1 MARKLTRKEMREQ
14 LYRMLFQLEFHKDA
28 ELDEQLALFMDDLQ
42 EIREAD
48 RIELADKF
56 HGVAAHVEELDS
68 MINDKSTGWKVGR
81 LPKAD
86 LTVLRLAVY
95 EIMFDENVPDN
106 VAVNEAVELAKQYCT
121 RKEQYGCRDAVAV
134 SKRYARFHR
143 STSISKICLSE
154 IIC

>member
-1 MARKLTRKEMREQ
+1 
-14 LYRMLFQLEFHKDA
+14 
-28 ELDEQLALFMDDLQ
+28 LALFMDDLQ

-106 VAVNEAVELAKQYCT
+106 VAVNEAVELAKQYCGDSSPRYINGVLAAVVRERSNT
-121 RKEQYGCRDAVAV
+121 DAE
-134 SKRYARFHR
+134 
-143 STSISKICLSE
+143 TQ
-154 IIC
+154 

>member
-28 ELDEQLALFMDDLQ
+28 ELDEQL
-42 EIREAD
+42 
-48 RIELADKF
+48 ELADKF

-106 VAVNEAVELAKQYCT
+106 VAVNEAVELAKQYCGDSSPRYINGVLAAVVRERSNT
-121 RKEQYGCRDAVAV
+121 DAE
-134 SKRYARFHR
+134 
-143 STSISKICLSE
+143 TQ
-154 IIC
+154 

>member
-56 HGVAAHVEELDS
+56 HGVAAHVE
-68 MINDKSTGWKVGR
+68 
-81 LPKAD
+81 AD

-106 VAVNEAVELAKQYCT
+106 VAVNEAVELAKQYCGDSSPRYINGVLAAVVRERSNT
-121 RKEQYGCRDAVAV
+121 DAE
-134 SKRYARFHR
+134 
-143 STSISKICLSE
+143 TQ
-154 IIC
+154 

>member
-42 EIREAD
+42 EM
-48 RIELADKF
+48 
-56 HGVAAHVEELDS
+56 DS

-106 VAVNEAVELAKQYCT
+106 VAVNEAVELAKQYCGDSSPRYINGVLAAVVRERSNT
-121 RKEQYGCRDAVAV
+121 DAE
-134 SKRYARFHR
+134 
-143 STSISKICLSE
+143 TQ
-154 IIC
+154 

>member
-95 EIMFDENVPDN
+95 EKDLFLLLINRIFCQLYFYRYVLRIGFQ
-106 VAVNEAVELAKQYCT
+106 VIYCQI
-121 RKEQYGCRDAVAV
+121 RMNIFGIDRHQ
-134 SKRYARFHR
+134 
-143 STSISKICLSE
+143 
-154 IIC
+154 

>member
-42 EIREAD
+42 EIREAN

-56 HGVAAHVEELDS
+56 HGVDAHVEELDS
-68 MINDKSTGWKVGR
+68 MINDKSTGWKVSR

-106 VAVNEAVELAKQYCT
+106 VAVNEAVELAKQYCGDSSPRYINGVLAAVVRERSNT
-121 RKEQYGCRDAVAV
+121 DAE
-134 SKRYARFHR
+134 
-143 STSISKICLSE
+143 TQ
-154 IIC
+154 

>member
-56 HGVAAHVEELDS
+56 HGVAA
-68 MINDKSTGWKVGR
+68 
-81 LPKAD
+81 
-86 LTVLRLAVY
+86 LAVY

-106 VAVNEAVELAKQYCT
+106 VAVNEAVELAKQYCGDSSPRYINGVLAAVVRERSNT
-121 RKEQYGCRDAVAV
+121 DAE
-134 SKRYARFHR
+134 
-143 STSISKICLSE
+143 TQ
-154 IIC
+154 

>member
-56 HGVAAHVEELDS
+56 HGVAAHV
-68 MINDKSTGWKVGR
+68 DKSTGWKVGR

-106 VAVNEAVELAKQYCT
+106 VAVNEAVELAKQYCGDSSPRYINGVLAAVVRERSNT
-121 RKEQYGCRDAVAV
+121 DAE
-134 SKRYARFHR
+134 
-143 STSISKICLSE
+143 TQ
-154 IIC
+154 

>member
-14 LYRMLFQLEFHKDA
+14 LYCMLFQLEFHKDA

-106 VAVNEAVELAKQYCT
+106 VAVNEAVELAKQYCGDSSPRYINGVLAAVVRERSNT
-121 RKEQYGCRDAVAV
+121 DAE
-134 SKRYARFHR
+134 
-143 STSISKICLSE
+143 TQ
-154 IIC
+154 

>member
-56 HGVAAHVEELDS
+56 HGVAAHV
-68 MINDKSTGWKVGR
+68 
-81 LPKAD
+81 
-86 LTVLRLAVY
+86 
-95 EIMFDENVPDN
+95 PDGKW
-106 VAVNEAVELAKQYCT
+106 VDCQ
-121 RKEQYGCRDAVAV
+121 RR
-134 SKRYARFHR
+134 
-143 STSISKICLSE
+143 I
-154 IIC
+154 

>member
-14 LYRMLFQLEFHKDA
+14 LCRMLFQLEFHKDA

-106 VAVNEAVELAKQYCT
+106 VAVNEAVELAKQYC
-121 RKEQYGCRDAVAV
+121 GD
-134 SKRYARFHR
+134 S
-143 STSISKICLSE
+143 
-154 IIC
+154 

>member
-56 HGVAAHVEELDS
+56 HGVAAHVEDVYKRQEAAS
-68 MINDKSTGWKVGR
+68 NGTWSEYGRDK
-81 LPKAD
+81 A
-86 LTVLRLAVY
+86 
-95 EIMFDENVPDN
+95 
-106 VAVNEAVELAKQYCT
+106 
-121 RKEQYGCRDAVAV
+121 
-134 SKRYARFHR
+134 
-143 STSISKICLSE
+143 
-154 IIC
+154 